1 MAQQNDLVAI
11 LLNQNTDHTKNNKGH
26 LEKKKLSDSDNNI
39 DVINVD
45 TMGKKVNPAKAKKD
59 LITFFVKLIYQI

>member
-26 LEKKKLSDSDNNI
+26 LEKKKLSDSDNDI

>member
-11 LLNQNTDHTKNNKGH
+11 LLNQNADHTKNNKGH
-26 LEKKKLSDSDNNI
+26 LEKKKLSDSDNDI

-45 TMGKKVNPAKAKKD
+45 TMGKKVNPTKAKKESC
-59 LITFFVKLIYQI
+59 

>member
-26 LEKKKLSDSDNNI
+26 LEKKKLSDSDNDI

-45 TMGKKVNPAKAKKD
+45 TMGKKSQPRESKERI
-59 LITFFVKLIYQI
+59 LLRRTW